1 LLGVLDLTI
10 GAIGRRRISE
20 GQTGCAGAA
29 AASTRRVSNGT
40 VCPGSGAATRS
51 AITSAKANCQ
61 PASRHGPNAMSP
73 RAAYAC
79 APRSEK
85 QQLHATTKGTRDTRT
100 AGPDRSLRG
109 TAESRA
115 SLPRFVFL
123 FTAAYMHRDC
133 STRVHGGVGGG
144 VTPTQPPYPPSG
156 ARTQLATNQLHAAGG
171 VRWTNRDLVFIC
183 LCCCWRLYYME
194 STSDL
199 EK

>member
-1 LLGVLDLTI
+1 M
-10 GAIGRRRISE
+10 
-20 GQTGCAGAA
+20 
-29 AASTRRVSNGT
+29 SNGT

-100 AGPDRSLRG
+100 AGPDRTAPCAERRNRAPRSPGLCFSSPHRRG
-109 TAESRA
+109 GGG
-115 SLPRFVFL
+115 
-123 FTAAYMHRDC
+123 MHRDC
-133 STRVHGGVGGG
+133 STRVHGGGGG

-183 LCCCWRLYYME
+183 LCCCWRLYME
-194 STSDL
+194 SKRLLNFGFGEIKANGVCSIPLLRHARDTTGCVV
-199 EK
+199 